1 MDPRHAILVRAS
13 HRAVAVVKRL
23 AIGALLAFAGSV
35 LLGFGVRA
43 GLESSYI
50 TGGSNG
56 GVPVDGRPSEAVV
69 IPCGSLLAPA
79 YDPDPA
85 GCAAL
90 REQAKVP
97 TAVLSFLGLCVIAF
111 AVVLLVTGR
120 PKARPPANRNPW
132 ELGETAT

>member
-1 MDPRHAILVRAS
+1 
-13 HRAVAVVKRL
+13 VVKRL

-43 GLESSYI
+43 GLESTYL
-50 TGGSNG
+50 TGISNG
-56 GVPVDGRPSEAVV
+56 GVPVDGRPSEEVV

-79 YDPDPA
+79 YDPDPT

-97 TAVLSFLGLCVIAF
+97 AAVLSFLGLCVIAF

-120 PKARPPANRNPW
+120 PKPRAPANRNPW
-132 ELGETAT
+132 ELGSTAT